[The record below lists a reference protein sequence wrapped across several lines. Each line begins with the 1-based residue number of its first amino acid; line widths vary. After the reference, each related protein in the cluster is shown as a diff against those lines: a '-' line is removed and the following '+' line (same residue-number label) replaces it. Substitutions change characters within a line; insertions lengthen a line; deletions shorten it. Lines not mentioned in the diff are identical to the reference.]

1 MEDEREVER
10 EEDVDA
16 ESLSKKYVTSFLPA
30 LVVTGEWTFRCN
42 IFQKIFSIN
51 NSNLHVFFKPYFQ
64 IVDKDVIKCIT
75 SKIED
80 NVLWVSASI
89 YAGEIKFCVHQ
100 SIPILQQC
108 INQWPLSNQHYPSLL
123 TTVKFVVNFLK
134 AAVSVKN
141 VNFDTLKVLGVLSKN
156 LPLRTA
162 VSMQTENVHV
172 VIVANLFM
180 ILRN

>member
-51 NSNLHVFFKPYFQ
+51 NSNLLVFFKPYFQ

-80 NVLWVSASI
+80 NVLWC
-89 YAGEIKFCVHQ
+89 GF
-100 SIPILQQC
+100 
-108 INQWPLSNQHYPSLL
+108 
-123 TTVKFVVNFLK
+123 
-134 AAVSVKN
+134 
-141 VNFDTLKVLGVLSKN
+141 
-156 LPLRTA
+156 
-162 VSMQTENVHV
+162 
-172 VIVANLFM
+172 
-180 ILRN
+180 